1 MTKMSVE
8 DMELY
13 YRVRCNRNSPH
24 NAVVDFNAGN
34 DGKFGQNWIRR
45 RMKVMNRNMEN
56 IDIPHIVDKLP
67 KLSWEGT
74 NPMDLYTQ
82 VAKEMGYDRLKP
94 NEERV
99 IATYAREG
107 GWKLQLIA
115 ATESWRDVRLEVRC
129 LPANEQRGVIL
140 KKYVPKLW

>member
-13 YRVRCNRNSPH
+13 YKVRCNRNSPED
-24 NAVVDFNAGN
+24 VVAEFNTKN
-34 DGKFGQNWIRR
+34 DNKFGHNWIRR
-45 RMKVMNRNMEN
+45 RLKVICRDMEN
-56 IDIPHIVDKLP
+56 IDIPHVVDKLP
-67 KLSWEGT
+67 KISWEGT

-94 NEERV
+94 GEERV
-99 IATYAREG
+99 IATYAKEG

-115 ATESWRDVRLEVRC
+115 ITESWRDVLLEVRC
-129 LPANEQRGVIL
+129 LPTNEQRGVIL